1 MQVFNGNISKWNVSK
16 VRDMSYMFYEAK
28 KFNQDISSW
37 NVSNVRNMYMMLCNA
52 KDFDGNISTWNVS
65 NVERNTDF
73 AKGAPIELKE
83 NKLPKFSKYV
93 W

>member
-1 MQVFNGNISKWNVSK
+1 MNAKTQKKEDHKVSGDNDSIK
-16 VRDMSYMFYEAK
+16 LF
-28 KFNQDISSW
+28 
-37 NVSNVRNMYMMLCNA
+37 MMLCNA

-65 NVERNTDF
+65 NVKRNTDF